1 MITEPNA
8 SAQVVAHIAEYL
20 RQEITD
26 IAVREG
32 QVIGEYALPIITV
45 AATNSDNIGNDPDCA
60 WKKITLQVSVLTSVF
75 IDESDSN
82 VAAIDPDA
90 ATNHAQTVGT
100 VSALL
105 QAYETMTVIETA
117 QAQIFGWEP
126 SGGQDLQVEKHFE
139 TAIIYEVS
147 AAPWF
152 APE

>member
-1 MITEPNA
+1 MNTLTVDTLLDYSPYARLIGMQLTEA
-8 SAQVVAHIAEYL
+8 DGEL
-20 RQEITD
+20 RFS
-26 IAVREG
+26 
-32 QVIGEYALPIITV
+32 LPFHP
-45 AATNSDNIGNDPDCA
+45 DNIGNDPDCA
-60 WKKITLQVSVLTSVF
+60 WKKITLQISVMTSVF

-105 QAYETMTVIETA
+105 QSYEPMATIETA
-117 QAQIFGWEP
+117 PAQIFGWEP

-139 TAIIYEVS
+139 TAIIYTAS